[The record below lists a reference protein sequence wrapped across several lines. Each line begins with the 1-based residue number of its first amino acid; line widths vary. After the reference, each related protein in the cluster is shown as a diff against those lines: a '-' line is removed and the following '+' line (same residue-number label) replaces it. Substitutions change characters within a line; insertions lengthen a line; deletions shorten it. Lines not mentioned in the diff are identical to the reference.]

1 MRTTSLFQLQ
11 TPRSI
16 ISSDSSIEEDLELT
30 VSMVVNSNN
39 KRKIKKSSEASKS
52 QSNLPL
58 LTLDQ
63 VFQQLSSVTA
73 PSIQAPV
80 QTDILLTPLSSQ
92 ACKKH
97 GINPEVLRYRTY
109 ESFADNN
116 QNCVASNNEE
126 IQHMRHE
133 AYAKRRF
140 EMMKLATEERQRLI
154 RASTEQKRK
163 QHPLSSETLLLA
175 DNCYTSNNYKS
186 KTNHN
191 NNELHINNN
200 STYCSPSFCSSSKS
214 ASATISNQ
222 GDILLTEQ
230 RRLEKIKARQKKELL
245 MILQAEGKMSEIKRK
260 MEERAEREAQAE
272 DERRKARKENAKRAA
287 EELRLRELRRKAAE
301 EAEEETKRIKAKEEY
316 EREQNFLKE
325 KEHQK
330 QLLRQQASI
339 EAQEKQRQRELHK
352 LQMEQK
358 QELERLKMERLAEER
373 RQKEKDLKE
382 SMEIKQEQHRAAMA
396 AHKKKVSDSIKAKQ
410 EAARQLEEERKVSND
425 TALLSCLFPD
435 HLVLHD
441 LTALLYV

>member
-1 MRTTSLFQLQ
+1 MVLNSNKKKKK
-11 TPRSI
+11 
-16 ISSDSSIEEDLELT
+16 SSDSSQGQPT
-30 VSMVVNSNN
+30 M
-39 KRKIKKSSEASKS
+39 
-52 QSNLPL
+52 QM

-73 PSIQAPV
+73 PSIQAPI

-92 ACKKH
+92 ACNKH

-109 ESFADNN
+109 ESFADTNE
-116 QNCVASNNEE
+116 NCVASNSEE

-140 EMMKLATEERQRLI
+140 EMMKLATEERERLI
-154 RASTEQKRK
+154 LASAEPKRK
-163 QHPLSSETLLLA
+163 QHPLSSERLILA
-175 DNCYTSNNYKS
+175 ENCAFNKNKSNN
-186 KTNHN
+186 NQLQN
-191 NNELHINNN
+191 NNI
-200 STYCSPSFCSSSKS
+200 SAYCSPSFCSSSKS

-245 MILQAEGKMSEIKRK
+245 MILQAEGKMSEIKRE
-260 MEERAEREAQAE
+260 MEERAEREARAE
-272 DERRKARKENAKRAA
+272 DERRKARRENAKRAA

-330 QLLRQQASI
+330 QLLREKASI

-382 SMEIKQEQHRAAMA
+382 SMELKQEQHRAAMA
-396 AHKKKVSDSIKAKQ
+396 AHKKKVSESIKAKQ
-410 EAARQLEEERKVSND
+410 EAARQLEEDRKVSISWPF
-425 TALLSCLFPD
+425 LS
-435 HLVLHD
+435 HVVLHN
-441 LTALLYV
+441 LTALLRVWNFLLVKDGIWGKTD